1 MKFEYK
7 SMFLGIILGIVG
19 ILSILFFL
27 GDVETK
33 LSISTPE
40 HANKMD
46 KNIDIR
52 IKKTVEN
59 GQNLTHIYLNGDGDI
74 TKEDIDRELD
84 RLLKEYDIDKN
95 DSTIN
100 FEMEINR

>member
-1 MKFEYK
+1 MKIEYK
-7 SMFLGIILGIVG
+7 SMFRGVILGIVG

-33 LSISTPE
+33 LSILTPE

-52 IKKTVEN
+52 IK
-59 GQNLTHIYLNGDGDI
+59 
-74 TKEDIDRELD
+74 
-84 RLLKEYDIDKN
+84 
-95 DSTIN
+95 
-100 FEMEINR
+100 NRGFNS